1 MVGPTVQRK
10 RFSERE
16 EDEVRVSALLDF
28 LATTAANF
36 VEDPDNDLCGLRGAT
51 FEECGAAF
59 RHFREALLRTTR
71 DGSLVGALQSFVA
84 YKEIVIS
91 PGDIVGHIIKAIRD
105 AEDSAEPPRSGAA
118 YFNSLYEDLL
128 PNTARLASS
137 IIEAVRVRVVL
148 TKEPAV
154 WVA

>member
-1 MVGPTVQRK
+1 MVSAVVQRK
-10 RFSERE
+10 RFSEKE

-28 LATTAANF
+28 LSIVAANF

-71 DGSLVGALQSFVA
+71 DGSLLRTLQRFVA
-84 YKEIVIS
+84 YKEIVIM
-91 PGDIVGHIIKAIRD
+91 PKDIVGHIIKAIRN
-105 AEDSAEPPRSGAA
+105 AEDCAEPPRAGRG
-118 YFNSLYEDLL
+118 YFKSLYEDLL
-128 PNTARLASS
+128 PNIARLASS

-148 TKEPAV
+148 AKEPAV